1 MFTQLST
8 LEAYLHAALLPFIEV
23 TPTQP
28 PGTEK
33 ITQILGYVAWGA
45 GVLCLLG
52 IFIVAGKLAIN
63 ARHGEGLEEA
73 KGLLWVLAAL
83 VLIGS
88 ATSLIGAFITL

>member
-1 MFTQLST
+1 MFTQLS
-8 LEAYLHAALLPFIEV
+8 LVASRVISGVVPFIEV

>member
-1 MFTQLST
+1 MFTQLS
-8 LEAYLHAALLPFIEV
+8 LVVSRVVSSVVPFIEV